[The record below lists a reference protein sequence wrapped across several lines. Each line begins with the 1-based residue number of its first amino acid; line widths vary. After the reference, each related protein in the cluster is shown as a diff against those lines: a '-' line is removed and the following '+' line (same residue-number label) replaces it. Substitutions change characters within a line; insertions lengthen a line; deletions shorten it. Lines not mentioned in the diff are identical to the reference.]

1 MRAAI
6 QALALLA
13 AAGAGRAE
21 IIDRVAV
28 VVGER
33 VIAESEMLLQMRVA
47 AFLNAAP
54 VKLDAAGKRQA
65 AERLIAQTLIR
76 REMELSRAAAPHL
89 PEADALL
96 ATLRQEP
103 RLGGEEKFAAE
114 LARYEIGEEEVRQQL
129 LWQLTLLRFV
139 EYRFR
144 PAGEKAGSERLL
156 DQALERWL
164 KQARAQTLIRF
175 REEVFK

>member
-1 MRAAI
+1 MDAAI
-6 QALALLA
+6 RVLALLA
-13 AAGAGRAE
+13 AAGAGWAE

-33 VIAESEMLLQMRVA
+33 VITESEMLLQMRVA

-54 VKLDAAGKRQA
+54 AEFDAAGKRQA

-76 REMELSRAAAPHL
+76 REMELSRAAAPNP

-96 ATLRQEP
+96 ATVRQEP
-103 RLGGEEKFAAE
+103 RLAGEEKFAAE
-114 LARYEIGEEEVRQQL
+114 LARYQIGEEDVRQQL

-139 EYRFR
+139 DYRFR
-144 PAGEKAGSERLL
+144 PAGERAGSERLL
-156 DQALERWL
+156 DQELERWL
-164 KQARAQTLIRF
+164 KQARAQARIRF
-175 REEVFK
+175 REEVFR